1 MEVSIWWLVIAGVL
15 GTWTGFALCAVM
27 TIGRDAAPE
36 EARERDLVNG
46 KAAAEVTIQSL
57 R

>member
-1 MEVSIWWLVIAGVL
+1 MEVSIWWVVIAGVL

-27 TIGRDAAPE
+27 TIGRDASPD
-36 EARERDLVNG
+36 EARERGLVNG

>member
-1 MEVSIWWLVIAGVL
+1 MEMSIWWVVVAGML

-27 TIGRDAAPE
+27 TIGTDAPPD
-36 EARERDLVNG
+36 EARVRGLVDAN
-46 KAAAEVTIQSL
+46 AAAELTIRPL

>member
-1 MEVSIWWLVIAGVL
+1 MEVSIWWVLIAGVL

-27 TIGRDAAPE
+27 TIGRDAAPD
-36 EARERDLVNG
+36 EARGSGLVNG
-46 KAAAEVTIQSL
+46 KAAAEVTIQSA

>member
-1 MEVSIWWLVIAGVL
+1 MEVSIWWVVVAGVL

-27 TIGRDAAPE
+27 TIGRDAAPD
-36 EARERDLVNG
+36 EARGSGLVNG